1 MKKNFFNYYKIGI
14 IGLGYVGL
22 PLAIEFGKKF
32 EVVGFDTNI
41 KRINNLNKKTDSNN
55 EITKIQF
62 SESKNLSF
70 SNSISKLAHCNIFI
84 ISVPTPILKNKN
96 PDLRILKSACLKV
109 SKILKKNDII
119 IFESTVY
126 PGLTEEICVPL
137 IEKNCQLKYNID
149 FFCGYSPERIN
160 PGDKKHSL
168 SQIVK
173 ITSGSNKKTLNI
185 VDKLYSCIIKVGTY
199 RASSIKV
206 AEAAKVIENTQ
217 RDLNIAF
224 VNELAII
231 FDKMGISTLDVLKAA
246 STKWNFLNFS
256 PGLVGGH
263 CIGVDPYYLTF
274 KSLLKKY
281 HPKLILSGR
290 EINENFYKYL
300 LIKLFK
306 TMVTKNINISSS
318 KILIMGLTF
327 KENCN
332 DIRNSKVFKIINN
345 FKSKKIYYDIY
356 DPNVDKIMIKKDIT
370 NKIINYPKL
379 NYYDVIIITVAH
391 KHFINLGFN
400 KILKFAKKRNIIFD
414 IKNIF
419 PNKKVLKV

>member
-1 MKKNFFNYYKIGI
+1 MKNNFFNFNKIGI

-32 EVVGFDTNI
+32 DVIGFDTN
-41 KRINNLNKKTDSNN
+41 LNRVDQLKKKIDNNN
-55 EITKIQF
+55 EISKKKFIESNKLTF
-62 SESKNLSF
+62 SSSIGMLSQ
-70 SNSISKLAHCNIFI
+70 CNIFI

-96 PDLRILKSACLKV
+96 PDLRILKSACNKV
-109 SKILKKNDII
+109 AKLLKKEDII

-126 PGLTEEICVPL
+126 PGLTEEVCVPL
-137 IEKNCQLKYNID
+137 IENISLLKYNID

-168 SQIVK
+168 NQIIK
-173 ITSGSNKKTLNI
+173 ITSGSNRKTLNI
-185 VDKLYSCIIKVGTY
+185 VDKLYRSIIKAGTF

-206 AEAAKVIENTQ
+206 AEAAKIIENTQ

-231 FDKMGISTLDVLKAA
+231 FNKMNIDTADVLKAA
-246 STKWNFLNFS
+246 STKRNFLNFS

-274 KSLLKKY
+274 KAKSKNY
-281 HPKLILSGR
+281 QPKLILAGR
-290 EINENFYKYL
+290 NLNENFDKFL
-300 LIKLFK
+300 LKKLFYQMTLK
-306 TMVTKNINISSS
+306 SFNLSSS
-318 KILIMGLTF
+318 KFLIMGLTF

-332 DIRNSKVFKIINN
+332 DIRNSKVFKILDK
-345 FKSKKIYYDIY
+345 FKSKRINFEVY
-356 DPNVDKIMIKKDIT
+356 DPYVDKVLIKKDIA
-370 NKIINYPKL
+370 NKIIEYPKS

-391 KHFINLGFN
+391 SHFKNLGFHKIRNFAN
-400 KILKFAKKRNIIFD
+400 KKNIIFD
-414 IKNIF
+414 VKNIF
-419 PNKKVLKV
+419 PNKAILRI